1 VSLSRVRE
9 ENVLAP
15 YVVIAH
21 GFKYYVRRFPKR
33 GIFAVDKIL
42 LVFWPETTLSLKLRV
57 LATTDCDRER
67 PDPYNESQETALL

>member
-33 GIFAVDKIL
+33 GIFAVDKIW

-57 LATTDCDRER
+57 FNVIYAGNACRKMG
-67 PDPYNESQETALL
+67 YAA